1 MRAPRQRDPLQ
12 APRFSFRLVISGRS
26 SNGASNVEVVFFNP
40 HPQHAPDAR
49 FRWRRLLSE
58 LAALLRL
65 WAERSCQRRHLA
77 EIAKWDDFVLKDIG
91 VSRQQALGRRV
102 SHFGD
107 RNDL

>member
-40 HPQHAPDAR
+40 HRQHAPDCTFSVAQVAIG
-49 FRWRRLLSE
+49 

-65 WAERSCQRRHLA
+65 WAERSCQKRHLA
-77 EIAKWDDFVLKDIG
+77 EIAKWDDYVLKDIG
-91 VSRQQALGRRV
+91 VSRQQELGNARTPFWRP
-102 SHFGD
+102 
-107 RNDL
+107 